1 LTFDREILRPVMP
14 DLPPTEA
21 ISVWYGATVKGY
33 LATLKTVLED
43 DW

>member
-1 LTFDREILRPVMP
+1 MP

-33 LATLKTVLED
+33 LATLKTLLED
-43 DW
+43 DNW